1 MFLWHEGRNFRAITG
16 DCRLATP
23 INFIRGFSA
32 GKLDSHMAASCYKQ
46 KQKQKSVNVC
56 TVCSRK
62 HCLQL
67 SQALGWV
74 FFLMP
79 IHRFSLKFRHKQ
91 EANFRDFKLGE
102 TECHC
107 TTLTSSTC
115 SGLLFCFSFAPFLP
129 SFLWETLLTPM
140 LRPAYDFFL
149 LERAYLR
156 PDHCPYHTHT
166 RKSVENTLWLTYN
179 LFNYCANPL

>member
-1 MFLWHEGRNFRAITG
+1 
-16 DCRLATP
+16 
-23 INFIRGFSA
+23 
-32 GKLDSHMAASCYKQ
+32 MAASWYKQ

-67 SQALGWV
+67 SRALGWV

-79 IHRFSLKFRHKQ
+79 IHRFSSKFRHKQ

-102 TECHC
+102 TQCHC
-107 TTLTSSTC
+107 TTLTSSIC
-115 SGLLFCFSFAPFLP
+115 SGLLFLFLFCPLLAFISVGKVAYANAPACI
-129 SFLWETLLTPM
+129 
-140 LRPAYDFFL
+140 RFFL

-156 PDHCPYHTHT
+156 PDHCPHHTHT
-166 RKSVENTLWLTYN
+166 RKSVENILWLTYN
-179 LFNYCANPL
+179 LFNYCANPLWMSLGFCRTWASFR

>member
-1 MFLWHEGRNFRAITG
+1 
-16 DCRLATP
+16 
-23 INFIRGFSA
+23 
-32 GKLDSHMAASCYKQ
+32 MAASWYKQ

-129 SFLWETLLTPM
+129 SFLWEKLLTPM
-140 LRPAYDFFL
+140 LRPISGQITDLIIHTPENLLKIHYGWLITSLITVQIPCEWVWDFVGHEQVLGKHQGSKTFEL
-149 LERAYLR
+149 L
-156 PDHCPYHTHT
+156 PVVSDWP
-166 RKSVENTLWLTYN
+166 KK
-179 LFNYCANPL
+179 F